1 MKQLPLVETG
11 VGDEE
16 DIPHKT
22 FYHASPSR
30 WDTSTS
36 LTCIGHVETGFKSQ
50 NTHLQKTLSSK

>member
-30 WDTSTS
+30 
-36 LTCIGHVETGFKSQ
+36 
-50 NTHLQKTLSSK
+50 